1 MMSQSVVIKDN
12 LNNAMLAD
20 DVVSRL
26 GHSVAND
33 LPSTM
38 VFSVV
43 ESKGPPKNVDRKK
56 FASAKKDALKSMLVL
71 ENKKKQD
78 VFLESRQKNIQK
90 KRDDELKDLR
100 KSVNITELESL
111 EDNEE
116 MCCQ

>member
-1 MMSQSVVIKDN
+1 
-12 LNNAMLAD
+12 
-20 DVVSRL
+20 
-26 GHSVAND
+26 
-33 LPSTM
+33 
-38 VFSVV
+38 
-43 ESKGPPKNVDRKK
+43 
-56 FASAKKDALKSMLVL
+56 MLVL